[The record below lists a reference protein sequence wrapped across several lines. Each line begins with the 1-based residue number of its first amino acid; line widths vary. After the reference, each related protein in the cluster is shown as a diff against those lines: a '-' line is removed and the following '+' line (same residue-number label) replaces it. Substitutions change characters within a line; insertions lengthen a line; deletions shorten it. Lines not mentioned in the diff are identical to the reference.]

1 MKITVLGGSGFVGS
15 HVADKLTEAGHKV
28 IVYDLR
34 RSKFLKKNQKMIVG
48 DILNK
53 KLLEKAISK
62 SDIVYNFA
70 AIADIDQSISLPV
83 ETAKTNILGELN
95 VLELCKKYSI
105 KRHVFAS
112 TIYVY
117 SLSGNFYRCSKQ
129 AAESFIEEYNK
140 LHNLNY
146 TILRFGS
153 LYGPR
158 SDNTNGIYRIIR
170 SALKRKKMVYEG
182 NKKAIREYIHV
193 EDAANSS
200 VKILNSKY
208 KNKNLILTGQRP
220 KRVYDVMKMKSEI
233 LGLNKKFLF
242 KNKSSSG
249 HYIKTPYTYIPKIA
263 KKFSQKVQIDLEK
276 GLSQLIEEI
285 KKEKN

>member
-1 MKITVLGGSGFVGS
+1 MKITVVGGSGFVGS

-28 IVYDLR
+28 IIYDLKK
-34 RSKFLKKNQKMIVG
+34 SKYLKRNQEMVIG

-70 AIADIDQSISLPV
+70 AIADIDQSISLPI
-83 ETAKTNILGELN
+83 ETAKINILGELN
-95 VLELCKKYSI
+95 VLELCKKYSV

-117 SLSGNFYRCSKQ
+117 SSSGNFYRCSKQ
-129 AAESFIEEYNK
+129 SAESFIEEYNK

-158 SDNTNGIYRIIR
+158 SDKTNGIYKIIKE
-170 SALKRKKMVYEG
+170 SLKKKKMVYEG

-193 EDAANSS
+193 EDAADSS
-200 VKILNSKY
+200 VKILDPKY

-220 KRVYDVMKMKSEI
+220 KRVYDVMKMIADI
-233 LGLNKKFLF
+233 LGLNKEFQF
-242 KNKSSSG
+242 NNISTSG
-249 HYIKTPYTYIPKIA
+249 HYIRTPYTYVPKIA
-263 KKFSQKVQIDLEK
+263 KKFFQKAQIDLGK
-276 GLSQLIEEI
+276 GLLKLIEEI
-285 KKEKN
+285 KKDRN

>member
-28 IVYDLR
+28 IIFDLKK
-34 RSKFLKKNQKMIVG
+34 SKYLKKNQQMIVG
-48 DILNK
+48 NILNK

-62 SDIVYNFA
+62 SDVVYNFA

-83 ETAKTNILGELN
+83 ETAKVNILGELN
-95 VLELCKKYSI
+95 VLELCKKHSI
-105 KRHVFAS
+105 KRHIFAS

-129 AAESFIEEYNK
+129 ASESFIEEYNK

-158 SDNTNGIYRIIR
+158 SDKTNGIYRIIR
-170 SALKRKKMVYEG
+170 SALKKKKIVYEG

-193 EDAANSS
+193 EDAADSS
-200 VKILNSKY
+200 VKILNSKF
-208 KNKNLILTGQRP
+208 KNKHLILTGQRP
-220 KRVYDVMKMKSEI
+220 KKVYDVMKMIAEI
-233 LGLNKKFLF
+233 LGLNKKFEF
-242 KNKSSSG
+242 KNISTSG
-249 HYIKTPYTYIPKIA
+249 HYIKTPYTYTPKIA
-263 KKFSQKVQIDLEK
+263 RRFSQKIQIDLGK
-276 GLSQLIEEI
+276 GLSQLIKEI

>member
-28 IVYDLR
+28 IIYDLKK
-34 RSKFLKKNQKMIVG
+34 SKYLKKNQEMVIG

-70 AIADIDQSISLPV
+70 AIADIDQSISLPI
-83 ETAKTNILGELN
+83 ETAKINILGELN
-95 VLELCKKYSI
+95 VLELCKKYSV

-129 AAESFIEEYNK
+129 SAESFIEEYNK

-158 SDNTNGIYRIIR
+158 SDKTNGIYKIIKE
-170 SALKRKKMVYEG
+170 SLKKKKMIYEG

-193 EDAANSS
+193 EDAADSS
-200 VKILNSKY
+200 VKILEPKY

-220 KRVYDVMKMKSEI
+220 KRVYDVMKTIAKI
-233 LGLNKKFLF
+233 LGLNKKFQF
-242 KNKSSSG
+242 KNISTSG
-249 HYIKTPYTYIPKIA
+249 HYIRTPYTYVPKIA
-263 KKFSQKVQIDLEK
+263 KKFSQKTQIDLGK
-276 GLSQLIEEI
+276 GLLKLIEEI